1 MFGISRKYGIRRSQ
15 MAADM
20 KAKLTSLPDF
30 VWQELAND
38 ADRCRRNVTKQIEAI
53 LVAYF
58 GLEDVNIGE
67 MSDVRAAVRP
77 HLTVKAKKET
87 SKKRRGGEK

>member
-1 MFGISRKYGIRRSQ
+1 MAISERYAIRRFA
-15 MAADM
+15 MAAEM
-20 KAKLTSLPDF
+20 KAKLTSLPEL
-30 VWQELAND
+30 VWTELARD
-38 ADRCRRNVTKQIEAI
+38 AERCRRNVTKQVEAI

-77 HLTVKAKKET
+77 HIKVNAKKAAK
-87 SKKRRGGEK
+87 KKREKG